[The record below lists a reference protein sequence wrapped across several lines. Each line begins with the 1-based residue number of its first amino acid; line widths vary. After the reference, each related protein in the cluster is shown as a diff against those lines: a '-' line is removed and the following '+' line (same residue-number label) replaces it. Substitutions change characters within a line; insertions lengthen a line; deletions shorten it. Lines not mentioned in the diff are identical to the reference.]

1 MLRGLYTAYTG
12 MLNEQYR
19 MDIMSNNLAN
29 ADTVG
34 FKKEGSTSQ
43 AYSEVMAVKIKDTTE
58 DPNTP
63 KRLGNMSL
71 GVKIGETYT
80 DFSQGSLRDT
90 GNTYDLALSGDG
102 FFNIEFTNKAGE
114 TSTKYTRAGNFTLTK
129 EGYLTTKD
137 GDYVLGE
144 NGRIQLS
151 TTAGNTVIMEDGSI
165 YQDDVL
171 VTKLKITEFEDTN
184 YLTHYGESMWDAKEG
199 AVANDAAVLFTES
212 IQPVQESLGLAI
224 QITAD
229 GLAQIVDEHLR
240 DVIIA
245 CIQAADETTELV
257 VVIQLIFLGVNK
269 TDMIVDIISHVA
281 VRLDANNVAGLVLG
295 RSVDQFDELL
305 GLAGTLHAHNQSDH
319 SKSLLSFKIALWWNF
334 ATLTIT

>member
-43 AYSEVMAVKIKDTTE
+43 SYSEVMAVKIKDTTE
-58 DPNTP
+58 EPNTP

-114 TSTKYTRAGNFTLTK
+114 TSTKYTRAGNFTITK

-144 NGRIQLS
+144 NGRIQVS
-151 TTAGNTVIMEDGSI
+151 TIAGNTIIAEDGSI
-165 YQDDVL
+165 YQDDEFVA
-171 VTKLKITEFEDTN
+171 KLKITEFEDTN
-184 YLTHYGESMWDAKEG
+184 DLTHYGETMWDAVEE
-199 AVANDAAVLFTES
+199 AVANDATDFKIHQGYVEMSNISVVTEMVNMIS
-212 IQPVQESLGLAI
+212 IQRQYEANQKLITTYDESL
-224 QITAD
+224 D
-229 GLAQIVDEHLR
+229 KS
-240 DVIIA
+240 
-245 CIQAADETTELV
+245 
-257 VVIQLIFLGVNK
+257 VNQ
-269 TDMIVDIISHVA
+269 V
-281 VRLDANNVAGLVLG
+281 G
-295 RSVDQFDELL
+295 R
-305 GLAGTLHAHNQSDH
+305 
-319 SKSLLSFKIALWWNF
+319 I
-334 ATLTIT
+334 

>member
-34 FKKEGSTSQ
+34 FKKKGSTSQ

-129 EGYLTTKD
+129 DGYLTTKD

-199 AVANDAAVLFTES
+199 AVANDATDFRIHQGYVEMSNISVVTEMVNMIS
-212 IQPVQESLGLAI
+212 IQRQYEANQKLITTYDESLDKSVN
-224 QITAD
+224 QI
-229 GLAQIVDEHLR
+229 
-240 DVIIA
+240 
-245 CIQAADETTELV
+245 
-257 VVIQLIFLGVNK
+257 
-269 TDMIVDIISHVA
+269 
-281 VRLDANNVAGLVLG
+281 G
-295 RSVDQFDELL
+295 R
-305 GLAGTLHAHNQSDH
+305 
-319 SKSLLSFKIALWWNF
+319 I
-334 ATLTIT
+334 

>member
-58 DPNTP
+58 NPNTP

-114 TSTKYTRAGNFTLTK
+114 TSTKYTRAGNFTITK
-129 EGYLTTKD
+129 DGYLTTKD

-151 TTAGNTVIMEDGSI
+151 TTAGNTMITEDGSI
-165 YQDDVL
+165 YQDDEL
-171 VTKLKITEFEDTN
+171 VAKLKITEFEDTN
-184 YLTHYGESMWDAKEG
+184 YLTHYGENMWDAKEG
-199 AVANDAAVLFTES
+199 AVANDATDFRIHQGYVEMSNISVVTEMVNMIS
-212 IQPVQESLGLAI
+212 IQRQYEANQKLITTYDESL
-224 QITAD
+224 D
-229 GLAQIVDEHLR
+229 KS
-240 DVIIA
+240 
-245 CIQAADETTELV
+245 
-257 VVIQLIFLGVNK
+257 VNQ
-269 TDMIVDIISHVA
+269 V
-281 VRLDANNVAGLVLG
+281 G
-295 RSVDQFDELL
+295 R
-305 GLAGTLHAHNQSDH
+305 
-319 SKSLLSFKIALWWNF
+319 I
-334 ATLTIT
+334 

>member
-199 AVANDAAVLFTES
+199 AVANDATDFRIHQGYVEMSNISVVTEMVNMIS
-212 IQPVQESLGLAI
+212 IQRQYEANQKLITTYDESLDKSVN
-224 QITAD
+224 QI
-229 GLAQIVDEHLR
+229 
-240 DVIIA
+240 
-245 CIQAADETTELV
+245 
-257 VVIQLIFLGVNK
+257 
-269 TDMIVDIISHVA
+269 
-281 VRLDANNVAGLVLG
+281 G
-295 RSVDQFDELL
+295 R
-305 GLAGTLHAHNQSDH
+305 
-319 SKSLLSFKIALWWNF
+319 I
-334 ATLTIT
+334 

>member
-90 GNTYDLALSGDG
+90 GNTFDLALSGDG

-129 EGYLTTKD
+129 DGYLTTKD

-151 TTAGNTVIMEDGSI
+151 TTAGNTVIAEDGSI
-165 YQDDVL
+165 YQDDEL

-199 AVANDAAVLFTES
+199 AVANDATDFRIHQGYVEMSNISVVTEMVNMIS
-212 IQPVQESLGLAI
+212 IQRQYEANQKLITTYDESLDKSVN
-224 QITAD
+224 QI
-229 GLAQIVDEHLR
+229 
-240 DVIIA
+240 
-245 CIQAADETTELV
+245 
-257 VVIQLIFLGVNK
+257 
-269 TDMIVDIISHVA
+269 
-281 VRLDANNVAGLVLG
+281 G
-295 RSVDQFDELL
+295 RV
-305 GLAGTLHAHNQSDH
+305 
-319 SKSLLSFKIALWWNF
+319 
-334 ATLTIT
+334 

>member
-58 DPNTP
+58 NPNTP
-63 KRLGNMSL
+63 KLLGNMSL

-114 TSTKYTRAGNFTLTK
+114 TSTKYTRAGSFVLTTD
-129 EGYLTTKD
+129 GYLTTKD
-137 GDYVLGE
+137 GDYVLGQ

-151 TTAGNTVIMEDGSI
+151 TTAGNTVIDENGNI
-165 YQDDVL
+165 YQDNQL
-171 VTKLKITEFEDTN
+171 VAKIKITEFEDTN

-199 AVANDAAVLFTES
+199 AVANDATDFKVHQGYLEMSNISVVTEMVNMIS
-212 IQPVQESLGLAI
+212 IQRQYEANQKLITTYDESL
-224 QITAD
+224 D
-229 GLAQIVDEHLR
+229 KS
-240 DVIIA
+240 
-245 CIQAADETTELV
+245 
-257 VVIQLIFLGVNK
+257 VNQ
-269 TDMIVDIISHVA
+269 V
-281 VRLDANNVAGLVLG
+281 G
-295 RSVDQFDELL
+295 R
-305 GLAGTLHAHNQSDH
+305 
-319 SKSLLSFKIALWWNF
+319 I
-334 ATLTIT
+334 

>member
-58 DPNTP
+58 NPNTP

-80 DFSQGSLRDT
+80 DFGQGSLRDT

-114 TSTKYTRAGNFTLTK
+114 TSTKYTRAGSFVLTTD
-129 EGYLTTKD
+129 GYLTTKD
-137 GDYVLGE
+137 GDYVLGQ

-151 TTAGNTVIMEDGSI
+151 TTAGNTVIDENGNI
-165 YQDDVL
+165 YQDNQL
-171 VTKLKITEFEDTN
+171 VAKIKITEFEDTN

-199 AVANDAAVLFTES
+199 AVANDATDVKVHQGYLEMSNISVVTEMVNMIS
-212 IQPVQESLGLAI
+212 IQRQYEANQKLITTYDESL
-224 QITAD
+224 D
-229 GLAQIVDEHLR
+229 KS
-240 DVIIA
+240 
-245 CIQAADETTELV
+245 
-257 VVIQLIFLGVNK
+257 VNQ
-269 TDMIVDIISHVA
+269 V
-281 VRLDANNVAGLVLG
+281 G
-295 RSVDQFDELL
+295 R
-305 GLAGTLHAHNQSDH
+305 
-319 SKSLLSFKIALWWNF
+319 I
-334 ATLTIT
+334 